1 MNTYLIHLPNIKT
14 SLDSAL
20 ETKDQ
25 LEKIGINP
33 IMFTGSCGPDI
44 ELLFAEQKRTIRNI
58 DNFNSTSPIKIHG
71 PGAKGVFHSHYRLWK
86 LCVELNEPVMIFED
100 DVIIYRNYTPI
111 DFKEVLVLSLNYD
124 WKMTYKYRKYLEET
138 HEITTPIE
146 YRHPYMPG
154 TSGYIIKPVAAQKLI
169 DYYDSTNT
177 FIISDVAMSAD
188 IITIEIHPQLI
199 GRSKMV
205 DEKKSLIRMHLEE
218 WKDL

>member
-20 ETKDQ
+20 ETKHQ

-33 IMFTGSCGPDI
+33 IMFTGSFGPDI
-44 ELLFAEQKRTIRNI
+44 ETLFTEQKRTLRHIEGL
-58 DNFNSTSPIKIHG
+58 NSEPIKIRG

-86 LCVELNEPVMIFED
+86 MCIELNEPIMIFED
-100 DVIIYRNYTPI
+100 DVVIYRNYTPI
-111 DFKEVLVLSLNYD
+111 EFDEVLVLSLNYD

-138 HEITTPIE
+138 HEITAPIK

-154 TSGYIIKPVAAQKLI
+154 TSGYIIKPVAAKKLI

-188 IITIEIHPQLI
+188 IINIEIHPQLV

-205 DEKKSLIRMHLEE
+205 DEKKSLVRMHLEE
-218 WKDL
+218 WKNL